1 MFISTTDLIFVAKE
15 SVRSLRSYCFEFE
28 FLVIR
33 ICFGFRISDL
43 NLLVIN
49 LYTLKLIK
57 IDNSIKP
64 FQQVMVMSDCKQCGS
79 VVGYGAE

>member
-64 FQQVMVMSDCKQCGS
+64 FQEFMVMCHRQQGGIM
-79 VVGYGAE
+79 VAYGTE